1 MKFEIRHHCSREVL
15 FSAETKSICLAVEL
29 AVGAGADL
37 SGADLYRANL
47 SRANLSGA
55 SLSGADLSRANLS
68 RANLSRANLSGAS
81 LSGAN
86 LSGASLSGADL
97 YRANLSRANLSGAS
111 LSGASLS
118 GAEGLIYFPLQ
129 IFGHKHFIQTTGIGQ
144 LQIGCDV
151 HSFDEWRKLADELGH
166 KNGYTALDVEI
177 YKLHIEHVA
186 KISKLLWK
194 EAEAKEPA

>member
-47 SRANLSGA
+47 SRAN
-55 SLSGADLSRANLS
+55 
-68 RANLSRANLSGAS
+68 
-81 LSGAN
+81 
-86 LSGASLSGADL
+86 
-97 YRANLSRANLSGAS
+97 